1 MTNPIRAAIL
11 GTGAFAPEKKLTNAD
26 LEKMVD
32 TSDEWIV
39 TRTGIRERR
48 IADDSMASSDMALPA
63 ARQALQRAGLT
74 PDEIDLIIVA
84 TISPDMNFPSTA
96 CWLQALL
103 GARNAAAFDLSAACS
118 GFVYSLVTAKNAVEN
133 GSNKHVLVIGAE
145 VLSKITDY
153 TDRTSCILFGD
164 GAGAVVV
171 GPSRGQHEL
180 LNIFMRSD
188 GSSGDMMKLPG
199 GGTRMPATHETIE
212 ERQHYMK
219 IRGREVY
226 KFVVLKMAELVEQA
240 AREHGIDKED
250 IALIVPHQMNSRI
263 IEGAM
268 QRLNLP
274 MDKVY
279 LNIDR
284 YGNTSAASIPIA
296 LDEAAQNGALKAGD
310 YVALVSFGAGLTW
323 GYCMVRW

>member
-1 MTNPIRAAIL
+1 MNTFTKAGIW
-11 GTGAFAPEKKLTNAD
+11 GTGAFVPEQVLTNFD

-32 TSDEWIV
+32 TSDEWIL

-48 IADDSMASSDMALPA
+48 VASPSHASSDLALPA
-63 ARQALQRAGLT
+63 ARRALDEADLT
-74 PDEIDLIIVA
+74 AQDIDMIIVA

-96 CWLQALL
+96 CWLQAAL
-103 GARNAAAFDLSAACS
+103 GATNAAAFDLSAACS
-118 GFVYSLVTAKNAVEN
+118 GFIYALTMAKNTIEV
-133 GSNKHVLVIGAE
+133 GSHRHVLVVGAE
-145 VLSKITDY
+145 VLTKITDY

-164 GAGAVVV
+164 GAGAVML
-171 GPSRGQHEL
+171 GPSRGNREL
-180 LNIFMRSD
+180 LKTFIRSD
-188 GSSGDMMKLPG
+188 GSGGDMMKLPA
-199 GGTRMPATHETIE
+199 GGTRLPASHETVE
-212 ERQHYMK
+212 QRMHYMK

-226 KFVVLKMAELVEQA
+226 KFVVVKMAELIEQA
-240 AREHGIDKED
+240 AREHGISKQD

-268 QRLNLP
+268 ERLELP
-274 MDKVY
+274 MEKVY

-296 LDEAAQNGALKAGD
+296 LNEALQNGRVHQGD
-310 YVALVSFGAGLTW
+310 YVCLVAFGAGLTW